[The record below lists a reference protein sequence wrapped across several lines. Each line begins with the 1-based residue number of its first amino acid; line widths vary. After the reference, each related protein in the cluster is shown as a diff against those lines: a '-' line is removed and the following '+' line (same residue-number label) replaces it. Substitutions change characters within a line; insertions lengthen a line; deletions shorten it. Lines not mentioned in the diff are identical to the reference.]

1 MGFNFISF
9 FSSPSG
15 SFEVFSVLIFGVFF
29 FFWVHFSLNLLTVKI
44 FLVLIFGIFFSV
56 SLLIV

>member
-1 MGFNFISF
+1 MGFNFILF
-9 FSSPSG
+9 FSSSSG
-15 SFEVFSVLIFGVFF
+15 SFEVFSVLIFGGF